1 MRPSRERA
9 THNGQ
14 TYFVTSSTWQR
25 RSLFH
30 VARWAELLLQVLD
43 SYRTK
48 AYLLHEYVIMPEHFH
63 ILITPCVSLE
73 RAVQFI
79 KGGFSFRV
87 KKELGSSM
95 EIWQVGFS
103 DHRIRDAQDYR
114 KHVEYIRRNPVGRG
128 LAERA
133 EDYAYCS
140 AYPGSAKDEFPQW
153 LKPLEELSGCGAAE
167 AAPFQSNSG
176 QHPEGKAA
184 PLQSN
189 SGQQSKGRAA
199 SLQSNSESNLEEKAE
214 SFQSSAGQQ
223 GKAAPLHSSAPTS
236 IGPGQ
241 NRMFIAPS
249 QSNRTGLLEDLPM
262 EKTQTRYNS

>member
-1 MRPSRERA
+1 
-9 THNGQ
+9 
-14 TYFVTSSTWQR
+14 
-25 RSLFH
+25 
-30 VARWAELLLQVLD
+30 
-43 SYRTK
+43 
-48 AYLLHEYVIMPEHFH
+48 MPEHFH

-140 AYPGSAKDEFPQW
+140 LHSGRAKDEVPQW

-176 QHPEGKAA
+176 Q
-184 PLQSN
+184 
-189 SGQQSKGRAA
+189 QSKGRAVP
-199 SLQSNSESNLEEKAE
+199 LQSNSESNLEEKAE

-223 GKAAPLHSSAPTS
+223 GKAAPLQSNSGQQSKGRAVPLQSNSESNLEEKAESFQSSAGQQGKAVPLQSSAPTS